1 MENWITVMSFSF
13 THEAHIVKG
22 FLESEGIE
30 TELKDEMAAQLQEL
44 AVAVGGVKVLVKE
57 SDYEK
62 SIKLLTEGGFL
73 KGDKKEEV
81 IIVETVAEIKGMNRK
96 LCPFCGS
103 DNISSQKKPNIF
115 SVVLSSILGLFFT
128 AAIFPSYN
136 SSFKCFNCEKEWKFK
151 KIKG

>member
-1 MENWITVMSFSF
+1 MDNWITVMSFSF
-13 THEAHIVKG
+13 THEAHMVKG
-22 FLESEGIE
+22 FLESAGIK

-73 KGDKKEEV
+73 KGDKKEE
-81 IIVETVAEIKGMNRK
+81 ISIVETVTEIKGMDK
-96 LCPFCGS
+96 KICPFCSS
-103 DNISSQKKPNIF
+103 DNIAVQKRPNIF
-115 SVVLSSILGLFFT
+115 SVILSSILGLFFT

-136 SSFKCFNCEKEWKFK
+136 STFKCFNCEKEWKYK
-151 KIKG
+151 KNK